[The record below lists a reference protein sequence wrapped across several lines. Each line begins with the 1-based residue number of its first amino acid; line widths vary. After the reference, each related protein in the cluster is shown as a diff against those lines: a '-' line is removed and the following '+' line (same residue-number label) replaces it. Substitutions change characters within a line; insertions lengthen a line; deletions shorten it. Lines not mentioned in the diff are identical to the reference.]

1 MAHPNPLVEC
11 LAQHAREE
19 PARVA
24 LVRGGSSVHY
34 ASLLERAERA
44 GGELRRASADERSV
58 VGVACT
64 DEIEHLVW
72 TIAAGI
78 VGAASVAIPVHASA
92 EERDA
97 TARVCGVTHVALDD
111 AVRDLGAAS
120 RPLSVR
126 GALLFATSGTTG
138 APKVVVQGAGAI
150 VRQAPRHVDA
160 PDERFAC
167 LASVEHNFARRHR
180 LYVLARG
187 ATNVFVEGGA
197 RGAVGAA
204 DAFTTL
210 HVTAFQAQELLT
222 VDGAAALRGKL
233 LKLGG
238 SHVHGALRERLR
250 REITPRVRF
259 GYGTTETGAI
269 GFTEP
274 DDADAG
280 ESVGRALPG
289 LEVRVLDEGGAPVPT
304 GEPGAIAVRSDG
316 LFEGY
321 LDRPELT
328 AQRLVD
334 GWFQTG
340 DLGRLD
346 AAGRLH
352 LVGRADDMFVFN
364 SMNVHP
370 QDLEAQVREH
380 PGVADVV
387 VVPKTSPVHG
397 DVPVALVVAAGG
409 EALDLRAL
417 KRYVRDRAGLRCPRQ
432 FLLIEEVPRTEAG
445 KVDRAAARGLVEG
458 AAAR

>member
-269 GFTEP
+269 GFT
-274 DDADAG
+274 
-280 ESVGRALPG
+280 
-289 LEVRVLDEGGAPVPT
+289 
-304 GEPGAIAVRSDG
+304 
-316 LFEGY
+316 
-321 LDRPELT
+321 
-328 AQRLVD
+328 
-334 GWFQTG
+334 
-340 DLGRLD
+340 
-346 AAGRLH
+346 
-352 LVGRADDMFVFN
+352 
-364 SMNVHP
+364 
-370 QDLEAQVREH
+370 
-380 PGVADVV
+380 
-387 VVPKTSPVHG
+387 
-397 DVPVALVVAAGG
+397 
-409 EALDLRAL
+409 
-417 KRYVRDRAGLRCPRQ
+417 
-432 FLLIEEVPRTEAG
+432 
-445 KVDRAAARGLVEG
+445 
-458 AAAR
+458 